1 MYKKLT
7 PEQKKC
13 VDKIFRSL
21 TLEEKIGQL
30 VNDRGSQIMGKPD
43 PVSWLKEYPVGSI
56 FTGSEVIE
64 AHVAGTG
71 RTSSMQ
77 KSVEDASLRIP
88 MLYCGDFENGIGGG
102 IRGYTA
108 MPRTMGVSATFSEKD
123 YFDYGSV
130 ISSEARTLNI
140 RWCFGPV
147 SDINFNRENPVINI
161 RSAGDNVEHVSKVVT
176 NIVKGMQSH
185 NCAACPKHFPGDG
198 SDTRNQH
205 YVTSFNTLSK
215 EEWDRTYG
223 KVYRDLIEAGAMSFM
238 IGHLGFPAYEKA
250 DPETGLFRPAT
261 CSKKIMTDLLRKELG
276 FEGIIVTDALVMFG
290 YCAWGDYEKRI
301 LDTFNGGA
309 DIFLWPDTEK
319 FFALMKEALQDGR
332 ADRKR
337 LDESVKRILAFKLL
351 LRLIGEG
358 KSVEKEKPADLPAL
372 LKKNGAIA
380 KRIGENSITL
390 LRNRDHVLPLKLKKG
405 ARILLFIAPD
415 KEAPFRYLAKFAGKL
430 KERGYIVTTAKTRDL
445 HLFEPNLDLFD
456 SVIFI
461 SDANPQYSEYRGFDT
476 VLWSY
481 MMLLHTRMK
490 NPIMIS
496 CGTPY
501 FLYDVASA
509 PTYINA
515 YHDCEVSVDA
525 LIRAMFGEIPFK
537 GRSPV
542 SVPEC
547 FSYGDGLRLENGK
560 KQKK

>member
-1 MYKKLT
+1 MSMYKKLT
-7 PEQKKC
+7 AAQKKY
-13 VDKIFRSL
+13 VDRFYRSL
-21 TLEEKIGQL
+21 TLDEKIGQL
-30 VNDRGSQIMGKPD
+30 VNERGTYILAKPD
-43 PVSWLKEYPVGSI
+43 PVGFLKKYPVGSI

-64 AHVAGTG
+64 TRIAGG
-71 RTSSMQ
+71 KKTSVLQETVS
-77 KSVEDASLRIP
+77 DASLKTP
-88 MLYCGDFENGIGGG
+88 VLYSGDFENGIGGG
-102 IRGYTA
+102 IKGYTA

-130 ISSEARTLNI
+130 ISSEARALNI

-161 RSAGDNVEHVSKVVT
+161 RSAGDNVEHVSQVVT
-176 NIVKGMQSH
+176 HIVKGMQS
-185 NCAACPKHFPGDG
+185 NGCASCPKHFPGDG
-198 SDTRNQH
+198 TDTRNQH
-205 YVTSFNTLSK
+205 YVTSFNTCSK

-223 KVYRDLIEAGAMSFM
+223 KVFKDVIDAGAMSIM
-238 IGHLGFPAYEKA
+238 VGHLAFPAYEKA
-250 DPETGLFRPAT
+250 NPETGLFTPAT

-276 FEGIIVTDALVMFG
+276 FEGIIITDALCMFG
-290 YCAWGDYEKRI
+290 YLAHGDYEKRI

-309 DIFLWPDTEK
+309 DVFLWPETDH
-319 FFALMKEALQDGR
+319 FFPLLKEALKDGR
-332 ADRKR
+332 ADKKR
-337 LDESVKRILAFKLL
+337 LEESVKRILAFKLL
-351 LRLIGEG
+351 LGLIGE
-358 KSVEKEKPADLPAL
+358 KPAPEKKVDLPAL
-372 LKKNGAIA
+372 LQKNAAIA

-390 LRNRDHVLPLKLKKG
+390 LRNRDKVLPLKLKKG

-415 KEAPFRYLAKFAGKL
+415 KEAPFRYLTKFAQKL
-430 KERGYIVTTAKTRDL
+430 TDRGYIVTTAKTKDL
-445 HLFEPNLDLFD
+445 YLLTPNLDVFD

-461 SDANPQYSEYRGFDT
+461 SDANPQYSEYRGFDP

-481 MMLLHTRMK
+481 MTLLHTKMK
-490 NPIMIS
+490 KPIMIS

-525 LIRAMFGEIPFK
+525 LIRAIFGEIPFK

-547 FSYGDGLRLENGK
+547 FSYGDGLHTPVK
-560 KQKK
+560 KR